1 MKHENCLYLNHFVV
15 DDANFLSFDWSIEE
29 SNKEIA
35 MDGDGKDFVV
45 LKELAIEL
53 KIDDAVLAKLGVMA
67 TLQGHDQYVG

>member
-35 MDGDGKDFVV
+35 MDGGENRENRVSD
-45 LKELAIEL
+45 
-53 KIDDAVLAKLGVMA
+53 
-67 TLQGHDQYVG
+67 